1 MVIPTQPPLTA
12 TKKSSPK
19 AGAPGGTLPRP
30 QAENSSASM
39 LARPQFQTA
48 PQPVPASYAT
58 ASTPSQPTFNV
69 QVRSAQP
76 GPQHQSPGPP
86 QQFAQQPNRSPV
98 QYMAA
103 QPRGPD
109 FAYGPPQPGF
119 APQGYPEQAYPG
131 AGGYG
136 GEPGGYGG
144 EPGGYGGEPGN
155 AWKPQP
161 SYTAAPTQQ
170 GYPQPVPKKTYI
182 TDPPASLGPPA
193 HLAPQKVRPDPTHLH
208 ADPTQLHIYTLTL
221 HNYTLTLHNYT
232 TTR

>member
-30 QAENSSASM
+30 QAENSSSASI

-86 QQFAQQPNRSPV
+86 QQFSQQPNRSPV

-119 APQGYPEQAYPG
+119 APQG
-131 AGGYG
+131 
-136 GEPGGYGG
+136 
-144 EPGGYGGEPGN
+144 
-155 AWKPQP
+155 
-161 SYTAAPTQQ
+161 
-170 GYPQPVPKKTYI
+170 
-182 TDPPASLGPPA
+182 D
-193 HLAPQKVRPDPTHLH
+193 
-208 ADPTQLHIYTLTL
+208 
-221 HNYTLTLHNYT
+221 
-232 TTR
+232 